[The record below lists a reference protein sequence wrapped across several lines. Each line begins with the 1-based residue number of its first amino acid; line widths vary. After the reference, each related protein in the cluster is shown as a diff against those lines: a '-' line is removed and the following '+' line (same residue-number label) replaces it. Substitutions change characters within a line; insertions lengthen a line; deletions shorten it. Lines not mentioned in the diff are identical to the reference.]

1 MSFDEAFL
9 ERLRDALPVSEQVG
23 RRVRLQR
30 RGREFTGLCP
40 FHNEK
45 TPSFTVNDDK
55 RFFHCF
61 GCGAHGDVIGWVM
74 QTEGLSFPEAVERL
88 AELAGLPLPER
99 APEERAAARRRAG
112 LHEVMEAACTWFQEQ
127 LAATG
132 GAEARRYLEGR
143 GLTAETIARFR
154 LGFAPD
160 RRGLLRQA
168 LNARGLDD
176 AQLVEAG
183 LLKRPEEGGELR
195 DYFFGRVVFPI
206 TDRQGRVIAF
216 GGRAMAVDARAKYLN
231 SPDTPLFEKG
241 RVLYNLHHARQGVH
255 DGADLLVVEGYMD
268 VIALAQAG
276 FPAAV
281 APLGTAVTEEQVR
294 ELWRLAPEPILCLDG
309 DAAGQ
314 RAARRAAERALP
326 LLRPGCSL
334 RFATLPAGEDPDSL
348 LRAAGPPAV
357 RALLE
362 SARPLDTLL
371 WEGLLAEHRL
381 DTPERQA
388 ALRQAVLDLV
398 QRIAEPSVQAA
409 YRSALLDRYF
419 ALLRGRRPQQARTGA
434 GGGPGGGLGGR
445 GRRSERRTGE
455 RPVVALPRP
464 GTGALRRRPVQILLA
479 LAVLHPHLAEARL
492 EELARPELGD
502 PALERLRGALVDAL
516 AAAPDLD
523 FDSLECHL
531 RGQGFSGLLDRLL
544 GPDVHTHEPAARRG
558 VAPLEVEER
567 FDYWLQRVA
576 LGEEEP
582 VFRMAM
588 PRRAGEADKGLQG
601 GAAPP
606 PGSPDG
612 DDGGERLASLR
623 DRAEV
628 SE

>member
-112 LHEVMEAACTWFQEQ
+112 LHEVTEAACAWFQEQ
-127 LAATG
+127 LAATA
-132 GAEARRYLEGR
+132 GAEARGYLERR

-195 DYFFGRVVFPI
+195 DYFFGRVIFPI

-216 GGRAMAVDARAKYLN
+216 GGRAMAADARAKYLN

-241 RVLYNLHHARQGVH
+241 RVLYNLHHARQGTH
-255 DGADLLVVEGYMD
+255 DGAELLVVEGYMD

-281 APLGTAVTEEQVR
+281 APLGTAVTEEQIR

-314 RAARRAAERALP
+314 RAAQRAAERALA

-348 LRAAGPPAV
+348 LRSAGPAAV
-357 RALLE
+357 RTLLE
-362 SARPLDTLL
+362 AARPLDTLL

-388 ALRQAVLDLV
+388 ALRQAALDLV

-419 ALLRGRRPQQARTGA
+419 TLLRGRRPAQGRQAQGQSPA
-434 GGGPGGGLGGR
+434 GGGR
-445 GRRSERRTGE
+445 GRRGAQRGGE
-455 RPVVALPRP
+455 RAVPPLPRP
-464 GTGALRRRPVQILLA
+464 GAATLRRRPLQILLA
-479 LAVLHPHLAEARL
+479 LAVLHPHLAVARL

-502 PALERLRGALVDAL
+502 PELERLRAALVDAL

-523 FDSLECHL
+523 FDRLECHL

-544 GPDVHTHEPAARRG
+544 GPEVHTHEPAARRG
-558 VAPLEVEER
+558 AVPLEAEER
-567 FDYWLQRVA
+567 FIYWLQRVA

-582 VFRMAM
+582 VYRMAV
-588 PRRAGEADKGLQG
+588 PRRAGDTDERPQTAGD
-601 GAAPP
+601 GAQP
-606 PGSPDG
+606 SPA
-612 DDGGERLASLR
+612 E
-623 DRAEV
+623 DRVAV
-628 SE
+628 SEASE

>member
-112 LHEVMEAACTWFQEQ
+112 LHEVMEAACAWFQEQ
-127 LAATG
+127 LAAG
-132 GAEARRYLEGR
+132 AGAEARRYLEGR

-195 DYFFGRVVFPI
+195 DYFFGRVIFPI

-216 GGRAMAVDARAKYLN
+216 GGRAMAADARAKYLN

-241 RVLYNLHHARQGVH
+241 RVLYNLHHARQGTH
-255 DGADLLVVEGYMD
+255 DGAELLVVEGYMD

-281 APLGTAVTEEQVR
+281 APLGTAVTEEQIR

-314 RAARRAAERALP
+314 RAAQRAAERALA

-348 LRAAGPPAV
+348 LRSAGPPAV
-357 RALLE
+357 RALLQA
-362 SARPLDTLL
+362 ARPLDTLL

-388 ALRQAVLDLV
+388 ALRQAALDLV

-419 ALLRGRRPQQARTGA
+419 ALLRGRRPGA
-434 GGGPGGGLGGR
+434 GRPGAAGGSGGGR
-445 GRRSERRTGE
+445 GRRGE
-455 RPVVALPRP
+455 SRGADRKPLPLPRP
-464 GTGALRRRPVQILLA
+464 GAAALRRRPAQILLA
-479 LAVLHPHLAEARL
+479 LAIVHPHLAVARL
-492 EELARPELGD
+492 EELARPELAD
-502 PALERLRGALVDAL
+502 PELERLRGAVVDAL

-523 FDSLECHL
+523 FDRLQCHL
-531 RGQGFSGLLDRLL
+531 RGQGFSGSLDRLL
-544 GPDVHTHEPAARRG
+544 GPDVYTHEPAARPG
-558 VAPLEVEER
+558 AVPLEAEGR
-567 FDYWLQRVA
+567 FAYWLQRVA

-582 VFRMAM
+582 VFRMAVL
-588 PRRAGEADKGLQG
+588 RRAGETGEGQRGDGEPPLPEPDRIGL
-601 GAAPP
+601 
-606 PGSPDG
+606 S
-612 DDGGERLASLR
+612 
-623 DRAEV
+623 EV
-628 SE
+628 SD